1 MLNLTAAHRRA
12 LRARAHA
19 LKPVVWIGSRGLSES
34 VLHEVDQGL
43 KSHEL
48 VKVKV
53 SDSEWETRNELLEK
67 ICQQLEAAPVQHI
80 GKILVLYR
88 PQTER
93 QRPALRSSAKPGHA
107 KRQETRT
114 SGLAGPDKHK
124 ELLEPMGRSPAP
136 EEVPACLPVCRNFE

>member
-88 PQTER
+88 PQPEKTASGPPEFR
-93 QRPALRSSAKPGHA
+93 KTRACKAPGTRHIRPRKAR
-107 KRQETRT
+107 
-114 SGLAGPDKHK
+114 
-124 ELLEPMGRSPAP
+124 
-136 EEVPACLPVCRNFE
+136 